1 MGNLTTVNYNIER
14 KIKENF
20 DNEAYINKETQNL
33 KYKPIEEEYAYKIK
47 EILKVCQLEREIN
60 LDILSNKIIIQHIS
74 KPIDVGEN
82 GYSCAL
88 FKDKQNSDFDEN
100 DEYELSLGVFDFDEE
115 SRIKGTTV
123 YLQHWG
129 SVIDFLDSLEREDI
143 DLSCCNNFK
152 MCCGE
157 GVCGSCTARFSGH
170 RVKRFCK
177 VQASPRGIFE
187 GRRLI

>member
-88 FKDKQNSDFDEN
+88 FKDKQNSED
-100 DEYELSLGVFDFDEE
+100 
-115 SRIKGTTV
+115 RK
-123 YLQHWG
+123 
-129 SVIDFLDSLEREDI
+129 SV
-143 DLSCCNNFK
+143 
-152 MCCGE
+152 
-157 GVCGSCTARFSGH
+157 V
-170 RVKRFCK
+170 
-177 VQASPRGIFE
+177 
-187 GRRLI
+187 